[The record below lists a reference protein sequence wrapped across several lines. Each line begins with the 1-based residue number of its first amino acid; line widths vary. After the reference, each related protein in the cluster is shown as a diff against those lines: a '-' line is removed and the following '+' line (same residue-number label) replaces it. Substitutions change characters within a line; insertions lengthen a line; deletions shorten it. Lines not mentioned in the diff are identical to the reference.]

1 MLRNRSRFTIHQTL
15 NDINHLKYYILKAYD
30 TEERA
35 RDQVDDDLYDMS
47 DRDNWGDFTRHKAR
61 RNFQYDHIY
70 YQQCVSKRMKLE
82 KEMILLN
89 VRLNK
94 LYNVRKL
101 SLVNK
106 TLLIND
112 VLLQVDK
119 DCSNYIKYLMF
130 NFFNP
135 LLYQYNDLI

>member
-15 NDINHLKYYILKAYD
+15 NDINHLKSHISKAYD

-47 DRDNWGDFTRHKAR
+47 DRDDWGDFTRHKAMR
-61 RNFQYDHIY
+61 YFKDDHVY

-82 KEMILLN
+82 KEMILLY

-112 VLLQVDK
+112 VLLQVDQ
-119 DCSNYIKYLMF
+119 DCSNYIKHLM
-130 NFFNP
+130 NQYFNP
-135 LLYQYNDLI
+135 LYQYNDLI